1 MYLQEILFFHTE
13 INVPTRK
20 KFENQANKKEI
31 KRKQRFSSRREN
43 FLTAMRIFSHG
54 DEKIFSTRR
63 EIKKLGTKENCYVQI
78 LRVFYPFETKKR
90 LTLR

>member
-31 KRKQRFSSRREN
+31 KQNKDFHRRE
-43 FLTAMRIFSHG
+43 
-54 DEKIFSTRR
+54 KVFSTR
-63 EIKKLGTKENCYVQI
+63 
-78 LRVFYPFETKKR
+78 
-90 LTLR
+90 